1 MPIPARISVINN
13 HMQIVNEHRS
23 KKIVINTML
32 NKYFS
37 NVCNW
42 FSITNLA
49 FILERTKRE
58 TKTG

>member
-1 MPIPARISVINN
+1 
-13 HMQIVNEHRS
+13 MQIVNEHRS
-23 KKIVINTML
+23 KQIVINTIL

-49 FILERTKRE
+49 FILEKTKRE